1 MTNSE
6 SQEWILFDN
15 VRDNNLKLEY
25 LPFNDAT
32 PVLAWGGAANPPYV
46 LFLHDPWLE

>member
-1 MTNSE
+1 MTDSE

-32 PVLAWGGAANPPYV
+32 PSWHGEEQQTRHTYYFCMTPG
-46 LFLHDPWLE
+46 